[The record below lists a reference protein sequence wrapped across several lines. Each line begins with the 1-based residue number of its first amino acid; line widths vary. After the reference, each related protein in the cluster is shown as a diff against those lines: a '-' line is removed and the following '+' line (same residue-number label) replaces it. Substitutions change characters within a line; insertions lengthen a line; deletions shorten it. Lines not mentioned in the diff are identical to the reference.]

1 MQKIQQNLISS
12 HRITVLAHAFFLEM
26 LHFERCRTWNA
37 DVGFQEIIVGF
48 RSICAPSNITP
59 IPSCRVLM
67 CKCCQD
73 RQQQDVACNLI
84 HWQLLWSF
92 KEHLLLIHC
101 MSAKARSSQWFI
113 EVPSKIL
120 FLAIHCLKNNRIF
133 LSGKTSQCPWR
144 KPPKGDWEIFFP
156 IKLFRAQHDGFVL
169 NPVSCWTSS
178 VPTAWCYG
186 SPVYRNES
194 KELLSVIPSSSAT
207 ISRLWWVS
215 ALSESRIKLCWN

>member
-1 MQKIQQNLISS
+1 
-12 HRITVLAHAFFLEM
+12 
-26 LHFERCRTWNA
+26 
-37 DVGFQEIIVGF
+37 
-48 RSICAPSNITP
+48 
-59 IPSCRVLM
+59 M
-67 CKCCQD
+67 CECCQD

-101 MSAKARSSQWFI
+101 MSAKPRSSKWFI

-120 FLAIHCLKNNRIF
+120 FLAIHCLRENNRIF
-133 LSGKTSQCPWR
+133 RSGKTSLCPWR
-144 KPPKGDWEIFFP
+144 EPPKGDREIFFP
-156 IKLFRAQHDGFVL
+156 MKLFRAQRDGLVL

-178 VPTAWCYG
+178 VSTAWCHR
-186 SPVYRNES
+186 SFIYRKES

-215 ALSESRIKLCWN
+215 ALSESRITLCWN